1 MLDQVDLNQKL
12 SKEEYKRLCAPLK
25 KQLSVLQQT
34 IKEKRL
40 PVVVVFEG
48 WSAAGKGS
56 LLSDVILTL
65 DPRGFQVYSTVAADA
80 AEARKPLLWRYW
92 VKIPAEGNFPCLTG
106 AGTRTCIL
114 PSWNRMWKIPNG
126 SGASIRS
133 IPWNANC
140 PTRDM

>member
-48 WSAAGKGS
+48 WSAAG
-56 LLSDVILTL
+56 
-65 DPRGFQVYSTVAADA
+65 
-80 AEARKPLLWRYW
+80 
-92 VKIPAEGNFPCLTG
+92 
-106 AGTRTCIL
+106 
-114 PSWNRMWKIPNG
+114 
-126 SGASIRS
+126 
-133 IPWNANC
+133 
-140 PTRDM
+140 